1 MATLSK
7 RTATASPDT
16 PEAVAPDSRQ
26 MILETAARLFRRD
39 GYAATTLRAIAA
51 DCDMKAGSIYYH
63 FASKDV
69 IVAEVLDIGV
79 RRVFDAVKQAVDA
92 LPPGTGL
99 ADTLRCAIETHLRA
113 LLLAHDFTSANI
125 RILGQV
131 PLPVREAHRALRR
144 RYERYWVTL
153 LERFAATRRH
163 SRHQRPEP
171 HRVFSVRRDEL
182 GHRVVRRAQIAAGC
196 GGGRTG
202 RPGGPWP
209 AQPRQHHRPAKAHRI
224 DMSATSKINIR
235 SAAFK
240 NNQQSYS
247 GMLATL
253 RERMAWAVRGG
264 GDKLVQRHIAR
275 GKLPVRERIDLLLD
289 VGSPFLEIAPLAGWG
304 LYNNEVPSAGAVAG
318 IGIVEGQH
326 CMVIANDATVK
337 GGSFFKETVRKH
349 VRAQEIALQNRL
361 PCVYLVDLCAAP
373 SCPNKTRCS
382 PTGAISAPPSS
393 TSAA

>member
-7 RTATASPDT
+7 RTASASPDT

-153 LERFAATRRH
+153 LSGLR
-163 SRHQRPEP
+163 QRGDI
-171 HRVFSVRRDEL
+171 R
-182 GHRVVRRAQIAAGC
+182 
-196 GGGRTG
+196 
-202 RPGGPWP
+202 
-209 AQPRQHHRPAKAHRI
+209 
-224 DMSATSKINIR
+224 ATSDLNR
-235 SAAFK
+235 TVFFLFGAM
-240 NNQQSYS
+240 NW
-247 GMLATL
+247 ATEWYD
-253 RERMAWAVRGG
+253 ER
-264 GDKLVQRHIAR
+264 K
-275 GKLPVRERIDLLLD
+275 
-289 VGSPFLEIAPLAGWG
+289 SPLA
-304 LYNNEVPSAGAVAG
+304 VVAG
-318 IGIVEGQH
+318 ELADLVAHGLHSHDNTTGQP
-326 CMVIANDATVK
+326 K
-337 GGSFFKETVRKH
+337 
-349 VRAQEIALQNRL
+349 
-361 PCVYLVDLCAAP
+361 
-373 SCPNKTRCS
+373 
-382 PTGAISAPPSS
+382 PTGL
-393 TSAA
+393 T